1 MSDEKRFD
9 VVVVGSG
16 PGGYVAAIRAAQLG
30 ASVACVER
38 EFWGGTCLNVGCIP
52 SKALLDTTERYEW
65 VREGAGGIGIG
76 VGEVSLDWSAMQ
88 KHRSKVVEAS
98 TKGIAY
104 LFKKNGV
111 EGIEG
116 EAGFVEP
123 GVLEV
128 TTRDEAFRIHAEH
141 VILATGSAP
150 VPLPGTPFDGE
161 RVISSTEGLAL
172 GEIPGRLIVVGG
184 GYIGLEMGSV
194 YGRVGSEVVIV
205 EMMDGILPGMDADLS
220 AEGEKIFRKQGLDIR
235 TSTRVAGV
243 ETSDDGVEVTVE
255 GPEGDEETLSGDRVL
270 VAIGRR
276 PVVDGL
282 NLDRIDVETDDR
294 GFVRVNDHF
303 ETAAES
309 VYAVGDVIGGKMLAH
324 KSSEEGIVAAE
335 RIAGMNSEMD
345 YFPIPGVVYTHPEIA
360 TVGLSEEEAREEGHE
375 IEVGRFPFSANG
387 RARAMNETA
396 GFVKMIAEAGTDRML
411 GCHILGPRAGDLIA
425 ELVVAAAFRGSAED
439 VALTIHAHPTL
450 AEAVKEAALDVHGE
464 MIHM

>member
-1 MSDEKRFD
+1 
-9 VVVVGSG
+9 
-16 PGGYVAAIRAAQLG
+16 
-30 ASVACVER
+30 
-38 EFWGGTCLNVGCIP
+38 
-52 SKALLDTTERYEW
+52 
-65 VREGAGGIGIG
+65 
-76 VGEVSLDWSAMQ
+76 
-88 KHRSKVVEAS
+88 
-98 TKGIAY
+98 
-104 LFKKNGV
+104 
-111 EGIEG
+111 
-116 EAGFVEP
+116 
-123 GVLEV
+123 
-128 TTRDEAFRIHAEH
+128 
-141 VILATGSAP
+141 
-150 VPLPGTPFDGE
+150 
-161 RVISSTEGLAL
+161 VISSTEGLAL

-235 TSTRVAGV
+235 TSTRVSGV
-243 ETSDDGVEVTVE
+243 ETTDDGVEVTVE

-303 ETAAES
+303 ETAAEN

-360 TVGLSEEEAREEGHE
+360 TVGLSEEEARDEGHE